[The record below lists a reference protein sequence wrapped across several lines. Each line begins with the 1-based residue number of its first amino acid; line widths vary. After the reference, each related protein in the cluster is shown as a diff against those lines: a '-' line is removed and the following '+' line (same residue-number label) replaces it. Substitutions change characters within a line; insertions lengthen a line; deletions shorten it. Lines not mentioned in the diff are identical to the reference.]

1 MLHALCTE
9 QKLWKDMCNSTW
21 SSINDPHVRHV
32 ISMFPGG
39 YQSFYANSIPTTFH
53 HRPNTTKPYQSC
65 SSPTSELLSAV
76 DIRFKNKII
85 CSRVQVTKIVTNDFL
100 APLLWIDLLGRKE
113 TVQVPV
119 KFQANSDNFP
129 SDLEKS
135 ITLSWIL
142 IDPTRTCSVNL
153 SSQRPVLV
161 EWHNTPEEVQLF
173 YVTILPG
180 NSLVGSSDPVQCR
193 IMVTCGAEEG
203 GEMHVREVN
212 MQVQDMDGV
221 NLSREDS
228 LVILQG
234 AMGCERRKVGK
245 GRERYED
252 FMQMKRERRERN
264 ERREKSFFVVLIM
277 EEAFYSQCLFVQC
290 LLNLRNPISGSAG
303 RWRALNERL
312 TRLED
317 IVPNLVV
324 KFWRAKRKLRHLK
337 NRYAIALEDIY
348 RLGGR
353 VKERRDHEERDDA
366 GQCVPNGPIR
376 TDGP

>member
-1 MLHALCTE
+1 MTSYASTSSTSTSTSTSTGKGECKSIAAVHRDIIQTHILTRLDGSTQASTACASPMLHALCTE

-21 SSINDPHVRHV
+21 SSINDPRVRHV

-53 HRPNTTKPYQSC
+53 HRPNTMEPYQSC

-100 APLLWIDLLGRKE
+100 APPLWIDLLGGKE
-113 TVQVPV
+113 TVPVPV
-119 KFQANSDNFP
+119 KFQANNDNFP

-252 FMQMKRERRERN
+252 FMQMKRDRRERN
-264 ERREKSFFVVLIM
+264 ERREKRLDMVCLMIRVIIFVILL
-277 EEAFYSQCLFVQC
+277 SGLFV
-290 LLNLRNPISGSAG
+290 I
-303 RWRALNERL
+303 
-312 TRLED
+312 
-317 IVPNLVV
+317 
-324 KFWRAKRKLRHLK
+324 
-337 NRYAIALEDIY
+337 
-348 RLGGR
+348 
-353 VKERRDHEERDDA
+353 
-366 GQCVPNGPIR
+366 
-376 TDGP
+376 